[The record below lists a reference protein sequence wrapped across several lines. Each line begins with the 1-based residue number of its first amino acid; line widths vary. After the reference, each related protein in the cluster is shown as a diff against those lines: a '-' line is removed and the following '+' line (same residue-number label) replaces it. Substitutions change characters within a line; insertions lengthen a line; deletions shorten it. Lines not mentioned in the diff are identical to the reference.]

1 MSPLFPVI
9 VVINKNRRTQAS
21 EKTDAGV
28 TENTGVT
35 HVPALSFCLRD
46 SEFLRVKF
54 LYTFGSQLNGTL
66 QRCVRTQF
74 RVLLNA

>member
-9 VVINKNRRTQAS
+9 VVINKKS
-21 EKTDAGV
+21 PHSGSKKTDAGV